1 MHQRDDIENAEHT
14 LFGLEEVA
22 ESLGWTSLERFLSDN
37 PGACE
42 SVILWVL
49 EHGCNKDGTKLRC

>member
-1 MHQRDDIENAEHT
+1 MTQRDDIENAEHSV
-14 LFGLEEVA
+14 FGLDWVV

-42 SVILWVL
+42 AVILWVL
-49 EHGCNKDGTKLRC
+49 EHSCNKDGTRLR